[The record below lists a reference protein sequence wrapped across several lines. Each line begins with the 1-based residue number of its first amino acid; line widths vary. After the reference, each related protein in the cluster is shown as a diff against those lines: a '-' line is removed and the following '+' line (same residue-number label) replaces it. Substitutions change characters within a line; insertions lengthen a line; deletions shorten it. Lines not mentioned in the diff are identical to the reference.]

1 MHWQECK
8 VDPSGNKTYECP
20 FDTVRP
26 YYRLNMSNLGSN
38 IVGSRKIENYAKE
51 DGDDL
56 ATWFQNLQLLL
67 TDPEYDCF
75 VRELWWDCGEYCE
88 RRRSDEDCFDDCIAL
103 HRAYE

>member
-38 IVGSRKIENYAKE
+38 IVGSLKSENYAKD

-67 TDPEYDCF
+67 TDLYLIPLLYYQAP
-75 VRELWWDCGEYCE
+75 L
-88 RRRSDEDCFDDCIAL
+88 
-103 HRAYE
+103 